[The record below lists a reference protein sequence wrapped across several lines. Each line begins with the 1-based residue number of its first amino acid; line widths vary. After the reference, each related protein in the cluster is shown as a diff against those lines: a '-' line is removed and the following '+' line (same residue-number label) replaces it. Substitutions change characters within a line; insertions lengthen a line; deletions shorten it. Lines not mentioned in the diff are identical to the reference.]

1 MKAFIL
7 GKFAFVW
14 MPALDFEQ
22 GVYEYQVFPTLIYT
36 NDKGRQFK
44 SLTVHWLRWAFISV
58 IKTV

>member
-14 MPALDFEQ
+14 MPTLDFEQ
-22 GVYEYQVFPTLIYT
+22 GVYEYLVFPALIYT
-36 NDKGRQFK
+36 NDKSKKFK
-44 SLTVHWLRWAFISV
+44 SLTIHWLRWAFISV